1 MFRIIENKI
10 YNPKVIYKIVRFT
23 LEFLKHFG
31 FPINAKTLIIIQV
44 TAPTKKPG

>member
-1 MFRIIENKI
+1 MFRKIENKTYI
-10 YNPKVIYKIVRFT
+10 PKVIYKIVRFT